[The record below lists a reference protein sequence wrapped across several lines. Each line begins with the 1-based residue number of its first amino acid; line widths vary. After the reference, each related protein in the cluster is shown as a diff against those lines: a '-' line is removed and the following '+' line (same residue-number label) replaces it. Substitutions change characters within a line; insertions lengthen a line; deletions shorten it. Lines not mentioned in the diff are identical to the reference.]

1 MVLQS
6 LLASTNG
13 IETQLAPCARRSQ
26 NADYGEFTVSVPPD
40 GVGPAQV
47 MVRNADVQVFVVVRY
62 SM

>member
-1 MVLQS
+1 MGS
-6 LLASTNG
+6 RPNS
-13 IETQLAPCARRSQ
+13 RRVRDVRQ
-26 NADYGEFTVSVPPD
+26 NADYGEFTVSVRPD